1 MDNRF
6 QKKAYKQKLKLVR
19 IFNFKEIDEKIAR
32 VIILVLRDTLENQFW
47 RPKQIYRLK
56 FIY

>member
-47 RPKQIYRLK
+47 RPKQTYRLK
-56 FIY
+56 FTY

>member
-32 VIILVLRDTLENQFW
+32 VIILVLRDTLENQFSGG
-47 RPKQIYRLK
+47 RNKYTD
-56 FIY
+56 

>member
-32 VIILVLRDTLENQFW
+32 VIILVLRDNQFSGG
-47 RPKQIYRLK
+47 RNKHID
-56 FIY
+56 

>member
-32 VIILVLRDTLENQFW
+32 IIILGTLWKINFGG
-47 RPKQIYRLK
+47 RNKHID
-56 FIY
+56 